1 MHPAARKSVA
11 GFFQSVQAMTT
22 ATRRRAHQHRL
33 IREVGT
39 DNYIKFT
46 QTPEQRRQGVATYF
60 LHPGPI
66 EACIWHT
73 EESAREFIELFTLA
87 RLETVPVLEI
97 IPYSYA

>member
-1 MHPAARKSVA
+1 MTR
-11 GFFQSVQAMTT
+11 QQRQQAH
-22 ATRRRAHQHRL
+22 RHRL

-39 DNYIKFT
+39 DRYIKFT

-66 EACIWHT
+66 EACIWHS
-73 EESAREFIELFTLA
+73 EESAREFIKLFTLA
-87 RLETVPVLEI
+87 RLETVPVMEI